1 MGIVAGIV
9 VFSCTWW
16 LVFFMLVSKGLEVDV
31 NPMIGTPKGA
41 SKTFSFK
48 QRFWGVTLRT
58 GKAMT
63 RAVCSFCVAVF
74 MPAKRT
80 G

>member
-41 SKTFSFK
+41 PKTFSFK
-48 QRFWGVTLRT
+48 QRFWKITKITCVIYIVLDLLLRHD
-58 GKAMT
+58 
-63 RAVCSFCVAVF
+63 CLLWILN
-74 MPAKRT
+74 
-80 G
+80 

>member
-48 QRFWGVTLRT
+48 QRFWKITKITCVIYIVLDLLLRHD
-58 GKAMT
+58 
-63 RAVCSFCVAVF
+63 CLLWILN
-74 MPAKRT
+74 
-80 G
+80 